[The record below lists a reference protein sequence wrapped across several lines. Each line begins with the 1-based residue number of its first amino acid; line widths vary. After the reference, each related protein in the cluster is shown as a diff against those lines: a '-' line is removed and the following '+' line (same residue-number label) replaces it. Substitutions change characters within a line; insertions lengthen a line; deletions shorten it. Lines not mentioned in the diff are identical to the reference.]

1 MIVHIAMK
9 KEPTLEGDEMPDF
22 FRMQEEAEKRRKA
35 ERDRRR
41 QLDLDAQSVMS
52 SKGGRRFVMRILELC
67 RLDESVTNREPLMM
81 AMLSGRRDA
90 GIEVRD
96 WIEAA
101 CPDLFDVMRKECRD
115 GRSADH

>member
-1 MIVHIAMK
+1 MK
-9 KEPTLEGDEMPDF
+9 EKTTLEDDEMPDF

-35 ERDRRR
+35 EKDRRR

-52 SKGGRRFVMRILELC
+52 SESGRRFVMRILELC

-101 CPDLFDVMRKECRD
+101 CPDLFDLMRKECRD

>member
-1 MIVHIAMK
+1 MT
-9 KEPTLEGDEMPDF
+9 KETTLEADEMPDF
-22 FRMQEEAEKRRKA
+22 FLMQEEAEKRRKA
-35 ERDRRR
+35 EKDRRR

-52 SKGGRRFVMRILELC
+52 SKGGRRFVMRVLELC
-67 RLDESVTNREPLMM
+67 RLDESVTSGDAMTM
-81 AMLSGRRDA
+81 AILSGRRDA

-101 CPDLFDVMRKECRD
+101 CPDLFDLMRKECRD